1 MEARKLLDALHVA
14 EKLKDETRHCT
25 TTKGAPENVA
35 SHSWRMAL
43 MAYFMTD
50 EFPALDMDKV
60 IKMCLIHDLGECF
73 TGDIPTFQKTQADED
88 REAQMLG
95 DWVKNLP
102 EPYASE
108 MAALYAE
115 MDALETPE
123 AKLYKSI
130 DKLEAVIQRIADF
143 YVGAARIRAEPD
155 ICDRY
160 CSVFGLSKGAAGGNS
175 KGYERQ
181 NCGGEVTTQ
190 LFYASNLH
198 L

>member
-73 TGDIPTFQKTQADED
+73 TGDIPTFRKTQADED
-88 REAQMLG
+88 RETKLLS
-95 DWVKNLP
+95 DWVKSLP
-102 EPYASE
+102 EPFASQ
-108 MAALYAE
+108 MTALDAE
-115 MDALETPE
+115 MDALEKTK
-123 AKLYKSI
+123 A
-130 DKLEAVIQRIADF
+130 
-143 YVGAARIRAEPD
+143 
-155 ICDRY
+155 RY
-160 CSVFGLSKGAAGGNS
+160 CSYMPPSSSPHRRGPCPSMGFCRCRWQRCSHRDNGLASPGPSGA
-175 KGYERQ
+175 
-181 NCGGEVTTQ
+181 
-190 LFYASNLH
+190 
-198 L
+198 

>member
-73 TGDIPTFQKTQADED
+73 TGDIPTFLKSAKDEKKED
-88 REAQMLG
+88 TALF
-95 DWVKNLP
+95 DWVASLP
-102 EPYASE
+102 APYNTE
-108 MAALYAE
+108 LAALYTE
-115 MDALETPE
+115 MGALQTDE
-123 AKLYKSI
+123 AKLYKAL
-130 DKLEAVIQRIADF
+130 DKLEAVIQHNESD
-143 YVGAARIRAEPD
+143 IRSWEPLEYD
-155 ICDRY
+155 LTRTE
-160 CSVFGLSKGAAGGNS
+160 G
-175 KGYERQ
+175 
-181 NCGGEVTTQ
+181 
-190 LFYASNLH
+190 
-198 L
+198 